1 MNWQIY
7 ALGGAFFA
15 SLTAI
20 TGKLGVRDIDSNLA
34 TAIRTVVVLV
44 FAWSVVAW
52 QGKARDLA
60 NVSQSTLAWLVVSG
74 LMTGASWLLFFRA
87 LQMAPASRVAPLDK
101 LSLAFTFVL
110 AAVFLREQIGIR
122 EIAGVG
128 LMVAGAVLLS
138 R

>member
-122 EIAGVG
+122 EIAGVS